1 MWSVKM
7 EEDDEEEDGELGGNR
22 SSLEENGIAEV
33 VY

>member
-22 SSLEENGIAEV
+22 SRLEENGIAEV